1 MAGLAVVWRWWQRVC
16 DRYSLCSLLAAS
28 CTFTVTGTVLI
39 RDLRW
44 YTSRQHGQLSYLSG
58 PIAVVPYS
66 VVIFALRWALRMS
79 LSVGS
84 TTASVVHTIVHDE
97 RQTVAQPWAAATSFV
112 VCV

>member
-1 MAGLAVVWRWWQRVC
+1 MVKPVGTKVRRSTVRGFSASG
-16 DRYSLCSLLAAS
+16 YSTAHLL
-28 CTFTVTGTVLI
+28 TVLI

-79 LSVGS
+79 LSVSS

>member
-1 MAGLAVVWRWWQRVC
+1 MYVRGGWLILCAG
-16 DRYSLCSLLAAS
+16 
-28 CTFTVTGTVLI
+28 
-39 RDLRW
+39 
-44 YTSRQHGQLSYLSG
+44 RQHGQLSYLSG

-66 VVIFALRWALRMS
+66 VAIFALRWALMMS
-79 LSVGS
+79 LSVSS